1 MKKYQLTVVI
11 LGMVIIT
18 DAMCGGGR
26 DNVPGFQILP
36 AHRQKDTPRSGNDP
50 WGGFAGDQFTQL
62 GAVN

>member
-26 DNVPGFQILP
+26 GNVPGFRILF
-36 AHRQKDTPRSGNDP
+36 AHR
-50 WGGFAGDQFTQL
+50 
-62 GAVN
+62 

>member
-26 DNVPGFQILP
+26 DNVPWFQILP
-36 AHRQKDTPRSGNDP
+36 AGSSHN
-50 WGGFAGDQFTQL
+50 WGR
-62 GAVN
+62 